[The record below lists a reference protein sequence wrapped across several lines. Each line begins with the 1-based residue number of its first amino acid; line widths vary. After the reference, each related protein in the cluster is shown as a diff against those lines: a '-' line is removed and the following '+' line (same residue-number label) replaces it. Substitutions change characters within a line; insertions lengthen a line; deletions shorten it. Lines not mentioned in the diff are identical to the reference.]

1 MNSLS
6 LGLKETDMA
15 DDRAAYRFL
24 ALFASREEKYGRE
37 SLNLQNGHNPKSYI
51 FRADQLR
58 ETRKP

>member
-24 ALFASREEKYGRE
+24 VLFASREEKYGRE

-58 ETRKP
+58 ENRKP

>member
-24 ALFASREEKYGRE
+24 ALFTSREEKYGRE
-37 SLNLQNGHNPKSYI
+37 SLNLQMGTTQNLI
-51 FRADQLR
+51 FSEADQLR
-58 ETRKP
+58 EARKP